1 MSLASGV
8 SIADDC
14 ITEFNNF
21 RMSHGKTK
29 YIIFKISDDKKTV
42 VIDSIGKEQDY
53 EVFRTALEDCKNE
66 KGQPMPRYAVYDVEY
81 DLGSGEGKR
90 SLTFAFLVVRSK
102 IIFISWVPS
111 ETPTLWSMIY
121 ASTRENLKNALN
133 IASSIHADDKG
144 DIEWKTVL
152 SEASGGKAK

>member
-8 SIADDC
+8 SITDEC

-42 VIDSIGKEQDY
+42 VVDKVGSEQDY
-53 EVFRTALEDCKNE
+53 EAFRTELENIKDAN
-66 KGQPMPRYAVYDVEY
+66 GTPLPRYAVYDVEY
-81 DLGSGEGKR
+81 DLGSSEGK
-90 SLTFAFLVVRSK
+90 RSK
-102 IIFISWVPS
+102 IIFISWVPQN
-111 ETPTLWSMIY
+111 TNLRWSMIY

-144 DIEWKTVL
+144 DIEWKAVL
-152 SEASGGKAK
+152 AHASGGKA